1 MTVETL
7 EPIESSA
14 TDYLQIAEAPDVPGL
29 RFRHFRG
36 ESDFPHMVKVIE
48 RANEADGLEEVSTVE
63 NMRESYANL
72 RHSDPYQDVVII
84 EGNGEVVGYKRVEW
98 WAELDGTLI
107 YAHFYNLAP
116 EWRSKELERALV
128 RHSEARLREKAQ
140 EENHSTEV
148 ARLFDTGSYSI
159 QTDKVEVL
167 LEEGYEPVR
176 HWFDMVR
183 PDLENLPDIP
193 MPEGLETRPVTPDQ
207 YRAVWEAE
215 VEAFQDHWG
224 MDQTE
229 EGDFERWMHAWP
241 ITFQPHLWQVAWDIE
256 TNQVAGMVRNF
267 IINEE
272 NERYGRKRGYTEN
285 ISVRRPWRRRGLAR
299 ALIASSFRLLKEK
312 GMEQAALGVDTENPS
327 GALQLYQSMGFEEI
341 RHGSSYRKKL

>member
-1 MTVETL
+1 MSVETVDS
-7 EPIESSA
+7 IESSA
-14 TDYLQIAEAPDVPGL
+14 TDYMSVPGAPDVPGL

-36 ESDFPHMVKVIE
+36 DSDFPHMVAVID

-72 RHSDPYQDVVII
+72 RHSDPYKDVVII

-98 WAELDGTLI
+98 WAELDGTHI
-107 YAHFYNLAP
+107 YLHFYNLAP
-116 EWRSKELERALV
+116 EWRSKELVRALV
-128 RHSEARLREKAQ
+128 RHSEARLREIALH
-140 EENHSTEV
+140 ENHPTEPG
-148 ARLFDTGSYSI
+148 RLFDMGAYGF
-159 QTDKVEVL
+159 QKDKVEVL
-167 LEEGYEPVR
+167 VEEGYAPVR
-176 HWFDMVR
+176 HFFDMVR
-183 PDLENLPDIP
+183 PDLENLPDVP
-193 MPEGLETRPVTPDQ
+193 MPEGLEIRPVTAEQ
-207 YRAVWEAE
+207 YRAIWEAE
-215 VEAFQDHWG
+215 VEAFKDHWG

-229 EGDFERWMHAWP
+229 EGDFERWQHAWP

-267 IINEE
+267 IVEAE
-272 NERYGRKRGYTEN
+272 NERHGRKRGYTEN

-327 GALQLYQSMGFEEI
+327 GALHLYQSMGFQEI
-341 RHGSSYRKKL
+341 RHGSSYRKQW